1 MRSIHTRVLG
11 LLAAMALI
19 VPGVALAPTRALAD
33 ETYQIY
39 PTPHSVV
46 YAGGTQTLRSTVTT
60 VVEDGIDAETQA
72 RLAEVLALKG
82 MTAAGSESV
91 PTSRGTTSI
100 LVGVKGSGGAVDAYV
115 DQLVETG
122 SLAVADGLFDKT
134 DAYLLASVPAGDGA
148 DQLIVLGNSTDAAY
162 YGLTTLYQILQ
173 QTDGAT
179 LRAFT
184 ICDYADVKTRGFIEG
199 YYGDPWST
207 EDRVNLMTWGGYY
220 KLNAYVYAP
229 KDDSKH
235 NSNWRDLYT
244 EDELREKID
253 PLAKAGN
260 DSKCRF
266 VYALHP
272 FMSNPITSSN
282 YDSSVATLKA
292 KFQQVMDH
300 GVRQIAI
307 LADDAGNQ
315 GSALYTRL
323 LIDMTAWIHDQQKAA
338 NEDGSLKYPGL
349 KDTIIFCPVNYM
361 GAGES
366 WYGNLPENI
375 QVVNTGNQVWGKID
389 NGFATRF
396 KANSGRSP
404 FMWINWPCS
413 DNDKDA
419 LHMGGYQNFLGSDV
433 TPGSVE
439 GVVLNPM
446 QQSEPS
452 KQAIFMN
459 ADFTWN
465 LWQGYGRADQAWED
479 SYSYVDHNSPVA
491 TKGSDALCE
500 LSRNMLRMY
509 GGGTTWENGE
519 SAAIKDQLTSFQAKL
534 SAGSVTTDDIAAM
547 EKVFSDLRQ
556 TARDYKANA
565 GNEAM
570 LNQMSPW
577 VETWEDLTTAALSD
591 LAALRAQLA
600 GDTTGLLSHHS
611 TATAS
616 LEAANGHGYH
626 YVNHTEYA
634 RVGKAYVTP
643 TVNAL
648 ADYVADQAELASNP
662 NADITR
668 FVTNRTD
675 APAGDTSNAYDGDTS
690 TSVIYKSPN
699 KLTSGT
705 YFGLTKTRPFTLES
719 VSFTQ
724 GDGKDFMDHAKL
736 QWFDGTTWHDIEGHT
751 DETGQVV
758 KAEGL
763 GIANAYGVRIVATQ
777 DNEKD
782 AWPTIKEIAINQAAD
797 EDPAVYTGT
806 VSLENQVD
814 TGYGSPTSASDA
826 QDGTYGWFK
835 NAQGKDYTV
844 EGAAVVVAFDGAKTI
859 GSIVFKQD
867 SGDAIASGMAYY
879 QGADDQW
886 HEVGNVNGD
895 PSQNISLSSPVEAKA
910 IKVVN
915 GAKTEK
921 WWKVLELHATR
932 GEASE
937 SQVEAAVT
945 LSEGMSRYQ
954 SYAEANV
961 VDGQD
966 ATALWATGTGS
977 GRNIAANDAV
987 TITFSQPKSV
997 GSVRIVQG
1005 NKPNGSGVGDALEG
1019 GVLEVQGE
1027 GADTWEKVAD
1037 VTSAT
1042 SQTLEFSEREVRAI
1056 RIRATRDTNGW
1067 WVLNEVTASKGTP
1080 TNLGTIRTNIEG
1092 VSLSA
1097 SAKNGTVTLS
1107 DGTVAFAGGSFLAVD
1122 LGAMRNGVTIDAGKS
1137 AIPAGASLVYSQ
1149 NALEWTEF
1157 DASAAPVAARFVGV
1171 RATGDAQVAF
1181 KGFSASYARRTEPS
1195 FVGKTGAVGAFE
1207 AAKLFDGNVTTTYKN
1222 NHGPNAGD
1230 TVTFDLGQERVIH
1243 SIAYYVPETSFDYIR
1258 NAVVEV
1264 ARTAGAAEWTPVL
1277 KINGDEIVPNEFDT
1291 STAKTAAW
1299 LTHDSQNPG
1308 NMYTANPKT
1317 SATQGN
1323 QSDPNGTD
1331 ELDVTARYVR
1341 IRFTGTYT
1349 QRWVEIGELLIN
1361 GGEYVSP
1368 YGDADVVSTSVEQ
1381 PGMSPA
1387 NLIDGKTST
1396 AWAPSSDSGSVTYH
1410 VSEPLSTNGAPKQGV
1425 RIVSSGTP
1433 SNATVTATVY
1443 TSDTYDDTEKIELGR
1458 LDQPIA
1464 EFTFARAATARTVPF
1479 SAVKDITVSWQGAKP
1494 QVAEVFV
1501 LEEATAADK
1510 AALTEAYNAAKGTDT
1525 SSWTSD
1531 SRASFE
1537 AAIENAKSALE
1548 AANATQSYV
1557 DSAQASLESALAAK
1571 VERYAGVELPEL
1583 VAEHVSNDD
1592 GTYSMG
1598 SYQAYTEAYDAAA
1611 AALEAADNLSQAD
1624 GDALAASLKAARD
1637 ALAFDKTGADRAG
1650 QAVRDAEV
1658 IFSPGAYT
1666 TSTRDQYDSAL
1677 AALKGLLANE
1687 ATTPGELMSATD
1699 ALLASE
1705 GELVDAAG
1713 LVAERGEFG
1722 KTSAG
1727 GYTAESYA
1735 AYQKAYDDSAAV
1747 LEAGTAEEVAT
1758 ATAALR
1764 EAKAA
1769 LVAYDLDAIVAD
1781 AESLSEDDY
1790 TVASWAPFAQALA
1803 TAKAEHDP
1811 AQSRD
1816 LGQAVID
1823 ARANLV
1829 SVVALREAIAA
1840 AEAVDS
1846 AAYTADSAAAL
1857 DAAADAGRA
1866 LLDSGTA
1873 EEIEAA
1879 RVAIANALRDLA
1891 PAEPAEGGDTH
1902 APSEGGADTGN
1913 AGLTVPGSNNDTS
1926 GTTLGT
1932 GTANPASKGQGTPNT
1947 GDDTS
1952 PALVLGALL
1961 SAGAVLAVAGRLRRR
1976 A

>member
-1 MRSIHTRVLG
+1 MRQIHTRVLG
-11 LLAAMALI
+11 VIAAMALVVLGI
-19 VPGVALAPTRALAD
+19 ALVPARALAD
-33 ETYQIY
+33 EAYQIY

-46 YAGGTQTLRSTVTT
+46 YADGTQTLRSAVTT

-72 RLAEVLALKG
+72 RLDEVLALKG
-82 MTAAGSESV
+82 MRASTSESV

-100 LVGVKGSGGAVDAYV
+100 LVGVRGSGGVVDAYV

-122 SLAVADGLFDKT
+122 SLAVPESLFEKT
-134 DAYLLASVPAGDGA
+134 DAYLLASVPASDGA

-173 QTDGAT
+173 QSDGAT

-184 ICDYADVKTRGFIEG
+184 VCDYADVKTRGFIEG

-229 KDDSKH
+229 KDDPKH

-272 FMSNPITSSN
+272 FMANPITSSN

-323 LIDMTAWIHDQQKAA
+323 LTDMTAWIHDQQKAT

-465 LWQGYGRADQAWED
+465 LWQGYDRADQAWED

-491 TKGSDALCE
+491 SRGSDALRE

-519 SAAIKDQLTSFQAKL
+519 SAAIKDQLTGFQAKL

-591 LAALRAQLA
+591 LAALRAQLD
-600 GDTTGLLSHHS
+600 GDTAGLLSHHS
-611 TATAS
+611 AATAS

-643 TVNAL
+643 AVNAL
-648 ADYVADQAELASNP
+648 ADYVAEQAELASNP

-675 APAGDTSNAYDGDTS
+675 APAGDTSNAYDRDAS

-699 KLTSGT
+699 KLQKDT

-719 VSFTQ
+719 VAFTQ

-736 QWFDGTTWHDIEGHT
+736 QWFDGAAWHDIEGHT

-763 GIANAYGVRIVATQ
+763 RIVDAYGVRIVATQ

-782 AWPTIKEIAINQAAD
+782 AWPTIKEITINSASD
-797 EDPAVYTGT
+797 GESAVFTGA

-814 TGYGSPTSASDA
+814 TGYGSPASASDA

-844 EGAAVVVAFDGAKTI
+844 EGAAVVVTFDGTKTI
-859 GSIVFKQD
+859 GGIVFKQD
-867 SGDAIASGMAYY
+867 SGDAIVSGTAYY
-879 QGADDQW
+879 KGTDDQW
-886 HEVGNVNGD
+886 HEAGSVNGD
-895 PSQNISLSSPVEAKA
+895 ASQIISLSSSVEAKA

-915 GAKTEK
+915 GARTEK
-921 WWKVLELHATR
+921 WWKVLELHAVK
-932 GEASE
+932 GEAGE
-937 SQVEAAVT
+937 PQVEATVS
-945 LSEGMSRYQ
+945 LSEGMSHYQ

-977 GRNIAANDAV
+977 GMNIAANDAV
-987 TITFSQPKSV
+987 TITFAQPRGV

-1019 GVLEVQGE
+1019 GVLEVQDE
-1027 GADTWEKVAD
+1027 GSDSWEKVAD

-1042 SQTLEFSEREVRAI
+1042 SQTLEFSEREVKAI
-1056 RIRATRDTNGW
+1056 RIRATQDTNGW

-1080 TNLGTIRTNIEG
+1080 TSLGAIRTNIEG

-1107 DGTVAFAGGSFLAVD
+1107 DGTVAFAGGSYLAVD
-1122 LGAMRNGVTIDAGKS
+1122 LGAMRNGVTIDAGQS
-1137 AIPAGASLVYSQ
+1137 VIPAGTSLVYSQ
-1149 NALEWTEF
+1149 NALEWTEY
-1157 DASAAPVAARFVGV
+1157 DPSAAPVAARFVGV
-1171 RATGDAQVAF
+1171 RATGDARVAF
-1181 KGFSASYARRTEPS
+1181 KGFSASYVRRTEAS

-1222 NHGPNAGD
+1222 NHGPTAGD
-1230 TVTFDLGQERVIH
+1230 TVTFDLGQERAIH
-1243 SIAYYVPETSFDYIR
+1243 SIAYYVPETSLDFIR

-1264 ARTAGAAEWTPVL
+1264 AQTADASEWTPVL

-1299 LTHDSQNPG
+1299 LTHDPQNPG

-1317 SATQGN
+1317 PTTRGN
-1323 QSDPNGTD
+1323 ESDPNGTD

-1396 AWAPSSDSGSVTYH
+1396 VWAPASDSGSVIYH
-1410 VSEPLSTNGAPKQGV
+1410 VSEPLSASGAPKQGV

-1443 TSDTYDDTEKIELGR
+1443 TSDTYTSTEQIELGR

-1464 EFTFARAATARTVPF
+1464 EFTFARVANARAVPF
-1479 SAVKDITVSWQGAKP
+1479 SAVKDITIAWQGAKP

-1501 LEEATAADK
+1501 LDEATAADK
-1510 AALTEAYNAAKGTDT
+1510 GALADAYNAAKGTDT
-1525 SSWTSD
+1525 SAWTSG

-1537 AAIENAKSALE
+1537 AALENAKSALD
-1548 AANATQSYV
+1548 AANATQGYV
-1557 DSAQASLESALAAK
+1557 DSAQASLESALDAK
-1571 VERYAGVELPEL
+1571 VERYAGTALSDL
-1583 VAEHVSNDD
+1583 VAAHVSNDD
-1592 GTYSMG
+1592 GTYSTR
-1598 SYQAYTEAYDAAA
+1598 SYQAYAEAYGAAA
-1611 AALEAADNLSQAD
+1611 AALETKDNLSQAD
-1624 GDALAASLKAARD
+1624 GEALAVSLEAARD
-1637 ALAFDKTGADRAG
+1637 ALAFDKTGADRAV
-1650 QAVRDAEV
+1650 QAVRDDEA
-1658 IFSPGAYT
+1658 IFSAGTYT
-1666 TSTRDQYDSAL
+1666 SSTRDSYDGAL
-1677 AALKGLLANE
+1677 ATLKELLANQ
-1687 ATTPGELMSATD
+1687 AATPGELMSATD
-1699 ALLASE
+1699 ALLAAE
-1705 GELVDAAG
+1705 EELVDAAG
-1713 LVAERGEFG
+1713 LVAERGEFE
-1722 KTSAG
+1722 KITAG

-1735 AYQKAYDDSAAV
+1735 AYQKAYDDSTAV
-1747 LEAGTAEEVAT
+1747 LEAGSAEEVAK
-1758 ATAALR
+1758 AAASLR

-1769 LVAYDLDAIVAD
+1769 LVAYDLGAIVAD
-1781 AESLSEDDY
+1781 AESLSEGDY
-1790 TVASWAPFAQALA
+1790 TAASWASFAQALA
-1803 TAKAEHDP
+1803 AAKAEHDP
-1811 AQSRD
+1811 AQSRT

-1829 SVVALREAIAA
+1829 SVLAVKEAIAA
-1840 AEAVDS
+1840 AEAVDPT
-1846 AAYTADSAAAL
+1846 AYTADSVSALNAAV
-1857 DAAADAGRA
+1857 DAARE
-1866 LLDSGTA
+1866 LLDDGTA
-1873 EEIEAA
+1873 VEIEAA
-1879 RVAIANALRDLA
+1879 RVAVVNALRDLA
-1891 PAEPAEGGDTH
+1891 PAEPVDGGDTH
-1902 APSEGGADTGN
+1902 APSEGDVDASDPGA
-1913 AGLTVPGSNNDTS
+1913 TVSGGNNDTS
-1926 GTTLGT
+1926 GITSGT
-1932 GTANPASKGQGTPNT
+1932 GTSKPAPKGQGTPNT

-1952 PALVLGALL
+1952 PALVLGVLL
-1961 SAGAVLAVAGRLRRR
+1961 SAGAALAATGRFRRR